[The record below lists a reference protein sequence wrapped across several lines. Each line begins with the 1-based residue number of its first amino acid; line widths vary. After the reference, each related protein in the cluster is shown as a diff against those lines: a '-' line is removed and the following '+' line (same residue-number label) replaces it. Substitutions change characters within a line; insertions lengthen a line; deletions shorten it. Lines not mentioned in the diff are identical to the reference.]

1 MVLQVGG
8 WVLGRVPG
16 SERDVSDILRM
27 YVHTCSI
34 FEIFCED
41 ADKVTALCAAP
52 LANAKQILHCK
63 IRTTF
68 RDLESF
74 ASLMNI
80 YGITPTNIKT
90 PISNNYSSTD
100 IQTIPLVAHENK
112 RIISF
117 TNYGISNYLE
127 FGIV

>member
-1 MVLQVGG
+1 MKKKAPKLSSSRCLSLQLKGIQFLSAGWRILTTRMRVIFGGDGFTGWGLGFGSSSGFRERCLGYIENVLYV
-8 WVLGRVPG
+8 
-16 SERDVSDILRM
+16 

-63 IRTTF
+63 IRATF

-74 ASLMNI
+74 ASL
-80 YGITPTNIKT
+80 
-90 PISNNYSSTD
+90 
-100 IQTIPLVAHENK
+100 
-112 RIISF
+112 
-117 TNYGISNYLE
+117 
-127 FGIV
+127 

>member
-1 MVLQVGG
+1 MI
-8 WVLGRVPG
+8 R
-16 SERDVSDILRM
+16 S
-27 YVHTCSI
+27 SI

-63 IRTTF
+63 IRATF

-80 YGITPTNIKT
+80 YGITPTNIT
-90 PISNNYSSTD
+90 PISNNYSSND
-100 IQTIPLVAHENK
+100 IQTMPLVVNK
-112 RIISF
+112 KTCLISF
-117 TNYGISNYLE
+117 ADFGISNFSHLFNNYCSLL
-127 FGIV
+127 